1 VDIIVPIYGAADDL
15 ARCLASVDAHTD
27 FARHGLILVVD
38 GPQDEAV
45 EAVVRSAPM
54 AQLLR
59 NESRRGFVGSV
70 NRGMAASIRDVV
82 LLNSDTIV
90 TPRWLE
96 KLIAAGA
103 SANDIG
109 TVTPLSNNGS
119 LCSVP
124 RTLTENFLPT
134 GFDATAFAAL
144 IERVSARAYVRIPTA
159 VGFCMYIRRALIEA
173 IGAFD
178 EQRFG
183 LGYGE
188 ENDFC
193 MRALARGWV
202 HIADDATFVQHAG
215 GRSFSAERAAL
226 QRRARRTLARLHPD
240 YDARIARFI
249 ADDPLATVRA
259 RIVDA
264 LREYGRAGTA
274 HRGATTDKPAIAA
287 TGNAR
292 GTRQTR
298 GPRRVV
304 HVLHGWPPFA
314 VAGTELYAHWLVQRQ
329 LQQREVSVYAR
340 LEDPARAQNEAVE
353 FNDRGARVRLITNN
367 FLQRSPIAR
376 NIHSMRFARDF
387 AAFLRD
393 ERPDLV
399 HIHHLA
405 GHTFALA
412 GVAHRLGL
420 PLVYQVQDWWAMC
433 ARANLLD
440 TSARR
445 CSGPGLAKCARCAP
459 LTAIAPA
466 PLWNLALHVARR
478 AAARR
483 ALSMMDAYVM
493 GSEFIRN
500 DYLRAGLFA
509 PGKSV
514 HVLPYGIDVPAVAV
528 QRPPTARPVRFGFV
542 GSKLP
547 HKGLQ
552 VAQAAFAGI
561 DPALATLN
569 LWGSAGTRFDE
580 SDKTSVFA
588 AMDVLI
594 MPSVG
599 LESFGLAA
607 REAMASGVPVIATY
621 DGALTEM
628 AAEFFPSG
636 DATALRAIV
645 LRLAQNPQQVDE
657 LARCIVA
664 PKSADTHAEEIE
676 SVYAEVLKA
685 RR

>member
-1 VDIIVPIYGAADDL
+1 MPIYGAADDL
-15 ARCLASVDAHTD
+15 ARCLASVVAHTD
-27 FARHGLILVVD
+27 LTRHGLLLILD
-38 GPQDEAV
+38 GPQDNAV
-45 EAVVRSAPM
+45 EAVLRSAPM
-54 AQLLR
+54 AQVLR
-59 NESRRGFVGSV
+59 NEVRRGFVVSV
-70 NRGMAASIRDVV
+70 NRGMAASARDVV

-96 KLIAAGA
+96 KLIAASA
-103 SANDIG
+103 SANNIG

-124 RTLTENFLPT
+124 RTLVENLLPM
-134 GFDATAFAAL
+134 GFDAEAFAAL
-144 IERVSARAYVRIPTA
+144 IEGVSMRAYVRIPTA
-159 VGFCMYIRRALIEA
+159 VGFCMYIRRALLQA
-173 IGAFD
+173 IGMFD
-178 EQRFG
+178 AQRFG

-193 MRALARGWV
+193 MRAAAHGWV
-202 HIADDATFVQHAG
+202 HIADDATFIQHAG
-215 GRSFSAERAAL
+215 HRSFSAERFAL
-226 QRRARRTLARLHPD
+226 QRRAKRTLSRLHPD
-240 YDARIARFI
+240 YDRRIAQLI
-249 ADDPLATVRA
+249 ADDPLAAVRA
-259 RIVDA
+259 RITDA
-264 LREYGRAGTA
+264 LRACGRAGTA
-274 HRGATTDKPAIAA
+274 DRGATASQPAKTAA
-287 TGNAR
+287 GNSHTQGTGQIR
-292 GTRQTR
+292 RPQ
-298 GPRRVV
+298 RVV
-304 HVLHGWPPFA
+304 HLLHGWPPFA

-329 LQQREVSVYAR
+329 LRQREVSVYAR

-376 NIHSMRFARDF
+376 NIHSMSFARDF
-387 AAFLRD
+387 ATFLRE
-393 ERPDLV
+393 ERPELV

-420 PLVYQVQDWWAMC
+420 PIVYQVQDWWALC

-445 CSGPGLAKCARCAP
+445 CSGPGLLKCARCSP
-459 LTAIAPA
+459 LTGIPPA

-500 DYLRAGLFA
+500 DYRRAGLFA
-509 PGKSV
+509 PGKPV
-514 HVLPYGIDVPAVAV
+514 HVLPYGIDVPAVAE
-528 QRPPTARPVRFGFV
+528 QRPATARPVRFGFV
-542 GSKLP
+542 GSALP

-561 DPALATLN
+561 DPALATLK

-580 SDKTSVFA
+580 SDKASVFA

-607 REAMASGVPVIATY
+607 REAMACGVPVIATY

-636 DATALRAIV
+636 DAAALRAIV

-657 LARCIVA
+657 LARRIVA

-676 SVYAEVLKA
+676 AVYAEVWKA